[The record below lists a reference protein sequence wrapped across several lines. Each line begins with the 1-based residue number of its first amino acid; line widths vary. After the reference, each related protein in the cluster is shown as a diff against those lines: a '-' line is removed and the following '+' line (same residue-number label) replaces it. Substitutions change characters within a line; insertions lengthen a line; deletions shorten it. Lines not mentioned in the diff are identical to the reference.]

1 MEYKYVRSIFLGYV
15 VIIFFGAIFLS
26 LPICHIGELKFID
39 ALFTAASATSVTGL
53 IVTSTSENFTFL
65 GEFIILALIQMG
77 GIGYMSLVIIFFVF
91 IKQKLNIDEK
101 RAMKQSLDLPNLHV
115 GGFAKRILFFVLFI
129 EFIGAIILTIQFL
142 EKYEFVDALWFGIFH
157 SISAFNNAGF
167 SLFTD
172 GLMGYKSDTI
182 SLVTICFLIILGG
195 LGYFVL
201 IEIYENRKFSK
212 RFTIHTRIMIYGTI
226 VLILAGMV
234 LFLSIEWDNPKT
246 FGELSFYDKILNA
259 FFLSVNFRTA
269 GFNSIDLS
277 SLKDSSLFFS
287 TLFMMTGAGQGS
299 TAGGMKIT
307 TVAILMITV
316 VYILKQSNQEPSIFK
331 RRIEQKV
338 INKALAIIISSSFF
352 VLFAVLILVETQN
365 FPFIKILFEVVSAF
379 GTVGVSTGNGDIL
392 SLSQQFDTFGKSIII
407 ILMIAGRLGVFAF
420 GLILV
425 GKAKTKHFKYPVGKI
440 IIWKQ

>member
-1 MEYKYVRSIFLGYV
+1 MEHKYVRSIFLGYV

-172 GLMGYKSDTI
+172 ALIGYKSDTI
-182 SLVTICFLIILGG
+182 SLITICFLIISGG

-226 VLILAGMV
+226 ILILAGMV

-287 TLFMMTGAGQGS
+287 TLFMMIGAGQGS

-352 VLFAVLILVETQN
+352 VLFTVLILVETQN

-425 GKAKTKHFKYPVGKI
+425 GNAKTKHFKYPVGKI
-440 IIWKQ
+440 II

>member
-1 MEYKYVRSIFLGYV
+1 MEHRYVRSIFLGYIL
-15 VIIFFGAIFLS
+15 IIFIGAIFLS

-39 ALFTAASATSVTGL
+39 AIFTAASATCVTGL

-101 RAMKQSLDLPNLHV
+101 RAMKQSLDLPTLHV
-115 GGFAKRILFFVLFI
+115 GGFAKRILVFVLFI
-129 EFIGAIILTIQFL
+129 EFVGAVILTIQFL
-142 EKYEFVDALWFGIFH
+142 GKYEFIDALWLGIFH

-182 SLVTICFLIILGG
+182 SLVTICLLIILGG

-226 VLILAGMV
+226 ILIVSAMV
-234 LFLSIEWDNPKT
+234 LFLSIEWNNPKT
-246 FGELSFYDKILNA
+246 FGELSFYEKILNA
-259 FFLSVNFRTA
+259 FFLSINFRTA
-269 GFNSIDLS
+269 GFNSIDIA

-287 TLFMMTGAGQGS
+287 TLFMMIGAGQGS

-307 TVAILMITV
+307 TVAILIISV
-316 VYILKQSNQEPSIFK
+316 FYILKQSNQEPCIFK
-331 RRIEQKV
+331 RTIEQKV

-352 VLFAVLILVETQN
+352 VLVAVLILVETQN

-379 GTVGVSTGNGDIL
+379 GTVGLSTGNGDIL

-440 IIWKQ
+440 II

>member
-1 MEYKYVRSIFLGYV
+1 MEHKYVRSIFLGYV

-101 RAMKQSLDLPNLHV
+101 RAMKQSLDLPKLHV

-182 SLVTICFLIILGG
+182 SLVTICLLIILGG

-226 VLILAGMV
+226 ILILAGMV

-352 VLFAVLILVETQN
+352 VLFTVLILVETQN

-440 IIWKQ
+440 II

>member
-1 MEYKYVRSIFLGYV
+1 MEHKYVRSIFLGYIL
-15 VIIFFGAIFLS
+15 IIFIGAILLS

-77 GIGYMSLVIIFFVF
+77 GIGYMSLVIIFFIV

-101 RAMKQSLDLPNLHV
+101 IAMKQSMDLPNLHV
-115 GGFAKRILFFVLFI
+115 GGFAKRIFFFVLFI
-129 EFIGAIILTIQFL
+129 EFIGAVILTIQFL
-142 EKYEFVDALWFGIFH
+142 GKYEFSKALWFGIFH

-226 VLILAGMV
+226 ILILAGMV
-234 LFLSIEWDNPKT
+234 LFLSIEWNNPKT

-307 TVAILMITV
+307 TVAILVITV

-331 RRIEQKV
+331 RRIEQKM

-440 IIWKQ
+440 II

>member
-1 MEYKYVRSIFLGYV
+1 MEHRYVRSIFLGYIL
-15 VIIFFGAIFLS
+15 IIFVGAIFLS

-39 ALFTAASATSVTGL
+39 AIFTAASATCVTGL

-101 RAMKQSLDLPNLHV
+101 RAMKQSLDLPTLHV
-115 GGFAKRILFFVLFI
+115 GGFAKRILVFVLFI
-129 EFIGAIILTIQFL
+129 EFVGAVILTIQFL
-142 EKYEFVDALWFGIFH
+142 GKYEFIDALWLGIFH

-226 VLILAGMV
+226 ILIVSAMV
-234 LFLSIEWDNPKT
+234 LFLSIEWNNPKT
-246 FGELSFYDKILNA
+246 FGELSFYEKILNA
-259 FFLSVNFRTA
+259 FFLSINFRTA
-269 GFNSIDLS
+269 GFNSIDIA

-287 TLFMMTGAGQGS
+287 TLFMMIGAGQGS

-307 TVAILMITV
+307 TVAILIITV
-316 VYILKQSNQEPSIFK
+316 FYILKQSNQEPSIFK
-331 RRIEQKV
+331 RTIEQKV

-352 VLFAVLILVETQN
+352 VLVAVLILVETQN

-379 GTVGVSTGNGDIL
+379 GTVGLSTGNGDIL

-440 IIWKQ
+440 II

>member
-1 MEYKYVRSIFLGYV
+1 MEHRYVRSIFLGYIL
-15 VIIFFGAIFLS
+15 IIFIGAIFLS

-39 ALFTAASATSVTGL
+39 AIFTAASATCVTGL

-101 RAMKQSLDLPNLHV
+101 RAMKQSLDLPTLHV
-115 GGFAKRILFFVLFI
+115 GGFAKRILVFVLFI
-129 EFIGAIILTIQFL
+129 EFVGAVILTIQFL
-142 EKYEFVDALWFGIFH
+142 GKYEFIDALWLGIFH

-226 VLILAGMV
+226 ILIVSAMV
-234 LFLSIEWDNPKT
+234 LFLSIEWNNPKT
-246 FGELSFYDKILNA
+246 FGELSFYEKILNA
-259 FFLSVNFRTA
+259 FFLSINFRTA
-269 GFNSIDLS
+269 GFNSIDIA

-287 TLFMMTGAGQGS
+287 TLFMMIGAGQGS

-307 TVAILMITV
+307 TVAILIITV
-316 VYILKQSNQEPSIFK
+316 FYILKQSNQEPSIFK
-331 RRIEQKV
+331 RTIEQKV

-352 VLFAVLILVETQN
+352 VLVAVLILVETQN

-379 GTVGVSTGNGDIL
+379 GTVGLSTGNGDIL

-440 IIWKQ
+440 II

>member
-1 MEYKYVRSIFLGYV
+1 MEHKYVRSIFLGYV

-101 RAMKQSLDLPNLHV
+101 RAMKQSLDLPTLHV
-115 GGFAKRILFFVLFI
+115 GGFAKRILVFVLFI
-129 EFIGAIILTIQFL
+129 EFVGAVILTIQFL
-142 EKYEFVDALWFGIFH
+142 GKYEFIDALWLGIFH

-182 SLVTICFLIILGG
+182 SLVTICLLIILGG

-226 VLILAGMV
+226 ILILAGMV

-440 IIWKQ
+440 II

>member
-1 MEYKYVRSIFLGYV
+1 MEHKYVRSIFLGYV

-101 RAMKQSLDLPNLHV
+101 RAMKQSLDLPKLHV

-129 EFIGAIILTIQFL
+129 EFVGAAILTIQFL

-182 SLVTICFLIILGG
+182 SLVTICLLIILGG

-226 VLILAGMV
+226 ILILAGMV

-287 TLFMMTGAGQGS
+287 TLFMMMGAGQGS

-352 VLFAVLILVETQN
+352 VLFTVLILVETQN

-440 IIWKQ
+440 II

>member
-1 MEYKYVRSIFLGYV
+1 MEHRYVRSIFLGYIL
-15 VIIFFGAIFLS
+15 IIFIGAIFLS

-39 ALFTAASATSVTGL
+39 AIFTAASATCVTGL

-101 RAMKQSLDLPNLHV
+101 RAMKQSLDLPTLHV
-115 GGFAKRILFFVLFI
+115 GGFAKRILVFVLFI
-129 EFIGAIILTIQFL
+129 EFVGAVILTIQFL
-142 EKYEFVDALWFGIFH
+142 GKYEFIDALWLGIFH

-226 VLILAGMV
+226 ILIVSAMV
-234 LFLSIEWDNPKT
+234 LFLSIEWNNPKT
-246 FGELSFYDKILNA
+246 FGELSFYEKILNA
-259 FFLSVNFRTA
+259 FFLSINFRTA
-269 GFNSIDLS
+269 GFNSIDIA

-287 TLFMMTGAGQGS
+287 TLFMMIGAGQGS

-307 TVAILMITV
+307 TVAILIITV

-331 RRIEQKV
+331 RTIEQKV

-352 VLFAVLILVETQN
+352 VLVAVLILVETQN

-440 IIWKQ
+440 II

>member
-1 MEYKYVRSIFLGYV
+1 MEHKYVRSIFLGYV
-15 VIIFFGAIFLS
+15 LIIFIGAIILS
-26 LPICHIGELKFID
+26 LPICHIGQLKFID

-53 IVTSTSENFTFL
+53 IVISTSENFTFF
-65 GEFIILALIQMG
+65 GEFIILALIQIG

-101 RAMKQSLDLPNLHV
+101 RAMKQSMDLPNLHV

-142 EKYEFVDALWFGIFH
+142 DKYEFSKALWFGIFH

-172 GLMGYKSDTI
+172 CLMGYKSDTI
-182 SLVTICFLIILGG
+182 SLITICFLIILGG

-212 RFTIHTRIMIYGTI
+212 RFTIHTRIMIYGTVI
-226 VLILAGMV
+226 LILAGMV

-269 GFNSIDLS
+269 GFNSIDLA

-287 TLFMMTGAGQGS
+287 TLFMMIGAGQGS

-307 TVAILMITV
+307 TVAILVITV

-440 IIWKQ
+440 II

>member
-1 MEYKYVRSIFLGYV
+1 MEHKYVRSIFLGYV

-182 SLVTICFLIILGG
+182 SLVTICLLIILGG

-287 TLFMMTGAGQGS
+287 TLFMMIGAGQGS

-440 IIWKQ
+440 II

>member
-1 MEYKYVRSIFLGYV
+1 MEHKYVRSIFLGYIL
-15 VIIFFGAIFLS
+15 IIFIGAILLS

-101 RAMKQSLDLPNLHV
+101 RAMKQSMDLPNLHV

-129 EFIGAIILTIQFL
+129 EFIGAVILTIQFL
-142 EKYEFVDALWFGIFH
+142 GKYEFSKALWFGIFH

-182 SLVTICFLIILGG
+182 SLITICFLIILGG

-226 VLILAGMV
+226 ILILAGMV
-234 LFLSIEWDNPKT
+234 LFLSIEWNNPKT

-307 TVAILMITV
+307 TVAILVITV

-331 RRIEQKV
+331 RRIEQKM

-440 IIWKQ
+440 II

>member
-1 MEYKYVRSIFLGYV
+1 MEHRYVRSIFLGYIL
-15 VIIFFGAIFLS
+15 IIFIGAIFLS

-39 ALFTAASATSVTGL
+39 AIFTAASATCVTGL

-101 RAMKQSLDLPNLHV
+101 RAMKQSLDLPTLHV
-115 GGFAKRILFFVLFI
+115 GGFAKRILVFVLFI
-129 EFIGAIILTIQFL
+129 EFVGAVILTIQFL
-142 EKYEFVDALWFGIFH
+142 GKYEFIDALWLGIFH

-172 GLMGYKSDTI
+172 GLMGYKSDAI

-226 VLILAGMV
+226 ILIVSAMV
-234 LFLSIEWDNPKT
+234 LFLSIEWNNPKT
-246 FGELSFYDKILNA
+246 FGELSFYEKILNA
-259 FFLSVNFRTA
+259 FFLSINFRTA
-269 GFNSIDLS
+269 GFNSIDIA

-287 TLFMMTGAGQGS
+287 TLFMMIGAGQGS

-307 TVAILMITV
+307 TVSILIITV
-316 VYILKQSNQEPSIFK
+316 IYILKGSNQEPNIFK
-331 RRIEQKV
+331 RTIEQKV
-338 INKALAIIISSSFF
+338 INKALVIIIFSSFL
-352 VLFAVLILVETQN
+352 VLFTTLLLVETQN
-365 FPFIKILFEVVSAF
+365 LPFMRILFEVVSAF

-392 SLSQQFDTFGKSIII
+392 SLSQQFDTFGKSVII

-425 GKAKTKHFKYPVGKI
+425 GKAKTKHFKYPVGRI
-440 IIWKQ
+440 II

>member
-115 GGFAKRILFFVLFI
+115 GGFTKRILFFVLFI

-172 GLMGYKSDTI
+172 ALIGYKSDTI
-182 SLVTICFLIILGG
+182 SLITICFLIISGG

-226 VLILAGMV
+226 ILILAGMV

-440 IIWKQ
+440 II

>member
-1 MEYKYVRSIFLGYV
+1 MEHKYVRSIFLGYI
-15 VIIFFGAIFLS
+15 VIIFLGAIFLS

-39 ALFTAASATSVTGL
+39 AIFTAASATCVTGL

-101 RAMKQSLDLPNLHV
+101 RAMKQSLDLPTLHV
-115 GGFAKRILFFVLFI
+115 GGFAKRILVFVLFI
-129 EFIGAIILTIQFL
+129 EFVGAVILTIQFL
-142 EKYEFVDALWFGIFH
+142 GKYEFIDALWLGIFH

-182 SLVTICFLIILGG
+182 SLVTICLLIILGG

-226 VLILAGMV
+226 ILILAGMV

-440 IIWKQ
+440 II

>member
-1 MEYKYVRSIFLGYV
+1 MEHKYVKSIFLGYI
-15 VIIFFGAIFLS
+15 VIILLGAIILS
-26 LPICHIGELKFID
+26 LPICHIGQLKFID

-53 IVTSTSENFTFL
+53 IVASTSENFTFL

-77 GIGYMSLVIIFFVF
+77 GIGYMSLVIIFFIF

-101 RAMKQSLDLPNLHV
+101 RAMKQSMDLPTLHV
-115 GGFAKRILFFVLFI
+115 GGFVKRILFFVLFI

-142 EKYEFVDALWFGIFH
+142 EKYEFADAIWFGIFH

-167 SLFTD
+167 SLFTNS
-172 GLMGYKSDTI
+172 LMSYQSDYI
-182 SLVTICFLIILGG
+182 SLLTICFLIILGG

-226 VLILAGMV
+226 ILIVFGML
-234 LFLSIEWDNPKT
+234 LFLSIEWNNPKV
-246 FGELSFYDKILNA
+246 FAELSFFDKILNA
-259 FFLSVNFRTA
+259 FFLSVNFRTS
-269 GFNSIDLS
+269 GFNSIDLA
-277 SLKDSSLFFS
+277 SLKESSLFFS
-287 TLFMMTGAGQGS
+287 TLLMMIGAGQGS

-307 TVAILMITV
+307 TVSILIITV
-316 VYILKQSNQEPSIFK
+316 IYILKGSNQEPNIFK
-331 RRIEQKV
+331 RTIEQKV
-338 INKALAIIISSSFF
+338 INKALVIIIFSSFL
-352 VLFAVLILVETQN
+352 VLFTTLLLVKTQN
-365 FPFIKILFEVVSAF
+365 LPFMRILFEVVSAF

-392 SLSQQFDTFGKSIII
+392 SLSQQFDTFGKSVII

-425 GKAKTKHFKYPVGKI
+425 GKAKTKHFKYPVGRI
-440 IIWKQ
+440 II

>member
-1 MEYKYVRSIFLGYV
+1 MEHKYVRSIFLGYV

-172 GLMGYKSDTI
+172 ALIGYKSDTI
-182 SLVTICFLIILGG
+182 SLITICFLIILGG

-287 TLFMMTGAGQGS
+287 TLFMMIGAGQGS

-440 IIWKQ
+440 II

>member
-1 MEYKYVRSIFLGYV
+1 MEHKYVRSIFLGYV

-129 EFIGAIILTIQFL
+129 EFVGAAILTIQFL

-182 SLVTICFLIILGG
+182 SLVTICLLIILGG

-226 VLILAGMV
+226 ILILAGMV

-352 VLFAVLILVETQN
+352 VLFTVLILVETQN

-440 IIWKQ
+440 II